1 MVSPSIE
8 KPGTL
13 VREQPGALES
23 SRAGGSVWSLWLEK
37 DLTVAVCFA
46 LAACVI
52 HFLFNGGYGYFRDE
66 LYYAACGQHLA
77 WGYVDHAPLVAV
89 IARLSRTLFGD
100 SLRAL
105 RFFPALSSG
114 AKILLT
120 GWIVRELGG
129 RRFAQVLAGTAM
141 LLCPIYLTMDNFL
154 SMNAFEPVL
163 WMLCVAIALRIIRTG
178 QQWLWLLFGLV
189 AGIGILNKHSTLL
202 FGFGFFIAL
211 LVTRQRRLLQNAWIW
226 TGALI
231 ALALFLPN
239 LLWEIENHWPTPE
252 ILRNVDQYKNAHVSW
267 LGFIGQQALL
277 IHPLATPMCLAGLW
291 YFLGSRE
298 GREYRFL
305 GWTYL
310 FILLQLLIFRGRIYY
325 LAPAYPMFFAAG
337 AVAIESWIE
346 ARIRAPLVYP
356 ESRSRE
362 TLPVNRKESSLN
374 GSERRHSNWNWKKTV
389 ILAPLAVGGLVAAPL
404 AIPILPLDAAA
415 AYANFWDV
423 NRVRVEIQPSG
434 KLPQLFADMM
444 GWQQQVDVVA
454 RVFHSLPSDDQ
465 PKAAILARNYGQ
477 AGAIEYFGPSHGLPR
492 PISGHNNYYLWGPQ
506 HYTGEVVISVG
517 IPIEKLRPLFNRIE
531 LAATIQNEYA
541 IPEENNVPVYIC
553 REPKMT
559 LQKAWPRLK
568 FYG

>member
-13 VREQPGALES
+13 VREQPGGVES
-23 SRAGGSVWSLWLEK
+23 LRFGGSIWSLWLPK
-37 DLTVAVCFA
+37 DQVVAVYFA
-46 LAACVI
+46 LAACIV

-77 WGYVDHAPLVAV
+77 WGYVDQAPLVAV
-89 IARLSRTLFGD
+89 IARLSRALFGD

-105 RFFPALSSG
+105 RFFPALASG

-129 RRFAQVLAGTAM
+129 RRYAQVLAGTAM

-178 QQWLWLLFGLV
+178 HQHLWLLFGLV

-202 FGFGFFIAL
+202 FGFGFFLAL
-211 LVTRQRRLLQNAWIW
+211 LVTRQRRLLQNVWIW
-226 TGALI
+226 AGAL
-231 ALALFLPN
+231 LAFLIFLPN

-252 ILRNVDQYKNAHVSW
+252 ILRNLDHYKNAHVSW
-267 LGFIGQQALL
+267 LAFIGQQALL
-277 IHPLATPMCLAGLW
+277 VHPLATPICLAGLW
-291 YFLGSRE
+291 YFLGSRA

-325 LAPAYPMFFAAG
+325 LAPAYPMLFAAG
-337 AVAIESWIE
+337 AVAIESWIS
-346 ARIRAPLVYP
+346 ALM
-356 ESRSRE
+356 
-362 TLPVNRKESSLN
+362 
-374 GSERRHSNWNWKKTV
+374 ERRGSNWNWIRTA
-389 ILAPLAVGGLVAAPL
+389 ILAPLLFGGIVAAPL
-404 AIPILPLDAAA
+404 AIPILPLDTAA

-423 NRVRVEIQPSG
+423 NRVQVEIQPSG

-454 RVFHSLPSDDQ
+454 GVFQSLPSDEQ
-465 PKAAILARNYGQ
+465 TKVAILARNYGQ
-477 AGAIEYFGPSHGLPR
+477 AGAIEYFGPSYGLPR
-492 PISGHNNYYLWGPQ
+492 PISAHNNYFLWGPQ
-506 HYTGEVVISVG
+506 QNTGEVVITVG
-517 IPIEKLRPLFNRIE
+517 LKIEKWRPLFNQIE
-531 LAATIQNEYA
+531 LAATIRNEYA

-553 REPKMT
+553 RQPKTT
-559 LQKAWPRLK
+559 LQKVWQSLK

>member
-1 MVSPSIE
+1 MASPFIE
-8 KPGTL
+8 KQGTL
-13 VREQPGALES
+13 VSEQPGALES
-23 SRAGGSVWSLWLEK
+23 ARTGGSVWSLWLEK
-37 DLTVAVCFA
+37 DQAVAVCFA
-46 LAACVI
+46 LTACVV

-77 WGYVDHAPLVAV
+77 WGYVDQAPLVAV
-89 IARLSRTLFGD
+89 VARLSRMLFGD
-100 SLRAL
+100 SLRSL

-129 RRFAQVLAGTAM
+129 RRYAQVLAGTAM

-163 WMLCVAIALRIIRTG
+163 WMLCVAIALRIIRMG
-178 QQWLWLLFGLV
+178 QQHLWLLFGLV

-202 FGFGFFIAL
+202 FGFGFFLAL
-211 LVTRQRRLLQNAWIW
+211 VVTRQRRLLQNVWIW
-226 TGALI
+226 AGALI
-231 ALALFLPN
+231 AVALFLPN
-239 LLWEIENHWPTPE
+239 MLWEIHNHWPTPE

-277 IHPLATPMCLAGLW
+277 IHPLATPICLAGLW
-291 YFLGSRE
+291 YFLWSRQ
-298 GREYRFL
+298 GREFRFL

-310 FILLQLLIFRGRIYY
+310 FLLLQLLIFRGRIYY
-325 LAPAYPMFFAAG
+325 LAPAYPMLFAAG

-346 ARIRAPLVYP
+346 TRVRAPLADP
-356 ESRSRE
+356 ESQGG
-362 TLPVNRKESSLN
+362 T
-374 GSERRHSNWNWKKTV
+374 RRNSTVPQSANWNWMKTA
-389 ILAPLAVGGLVAAPL
+389 ILAPLVVGGLVAAPL
-404 AIPILPLDAAA
+404 AIPILPLETAV

-434 KLPQLFADMM
+434 KLPQFFADMM

-454 RVFHSLPSDDQ
+454 GVFQSLPADDR
-465 PKAAILARNYGQ
+465 PKVAILTRNYGQ
-477 AGAIEYFGPSHGLPR
+477 AGAIEYFGPSYGLPR

-506 HYTGEVVISVG
+506 QYTGEVVITVG
-517 IPIEKLRPLFNRIE
+517 IPMEKLQPLFQHIE
-531 LAATIQNEYA
+531 LAATIRNDYA
-541 IPEENNVPVYIC
+541 IPEENNLPIYIC
-553 REPKMT
+553 RDPKMK
-559 LQKAWPRLK
+559 LQKAWPSLK

>member
-1 MVSPSIE
+1 MASPFIE
-8 KPGTL
+8 KQGTL

-23 SRAGGSVWSLWLEK
+23 AQTGGSVWSLWLEK
-37 DLTVAVCFA
+37 DQAVAVCFA
-46 LAACVI
+46 LTACVV
-52 HFLFNGGYGYFRDE
+52 HVLFNGGYGYFRDE

-77 WGYVDHAPLVAV
+77 WGYVDQAPLVAV
-89 IARLSRTLFGD
+89 VARLSRMLFGD
-100 SLRAL
+100 SLRSL

-129 RRFAQVLAGTAM
+129 RRYAQVLAGTAM

-178 QQWLWLLFGLV
+178 RQHLWLLFGLV

-202 FGFGFFIAL
+202 FGFGFFLAL
-211 LVTRQRRLLQNAWIW
+211 VATRQRRLLQNVWIW
-226 TGALI
+226 AGALI
-231 ALALFLPN
+231 AVALFLPN
-239 LLWEIENHWPTPE
+239 MLWEIHNHWPTPE

-277 IHPLATPMCLAGLW
+277 IHPLATPICLAGLW
-291 YFLGSRE
+291 YFLWSRQ
-298 GREYRFL
+298 GREFRFL

-310 FILLQLLIFRGRIYY
+310 FLLLQLLIFRGRIYY
-325 LAPAYPMFFAAG
+325 LAPAYPMLFAAG

-346 ARIRAPLVYP
+346 TWVRAPLAYP
-356 ESRSRE
+356 ESQGG
-362 TLPVNRKESSLN
+362 T
-374 GSERRHSNWNWKKTV
+374 RRDRTGPQSANWNWMKTA
-389 ILAPLAVGGLVAAPL
+389 ILAPLVVGGLVAAPL
-404 AIPILPLDAAA
+404 AIPILPLETAV

-434 KLPQLFADMM
+434 KLPQFFADMM

-454 RVFHSLPSDDQ
+454 GVFQSLPADDR
-465 PKAAILARNYGQ
+465 PKAAILTRNYGQ
-477 AGAIEYFGPSHGLPR
+477 AGAIEYFGPSYGLPR

-506 HYTGEVVISVG
+506 QYTGEVVITVG
-517 IPIEKLRPLFNRIE
+517 IPIEKLQPLFNHIE
-531 LAATIQNEYA
+531 LAATIRNDYA
-541 IPEENNVPVYIC
+541 IPEENNLPIYIC
-553 REPKMT
+553 RNPKTT
-559 LQKAWPRLK
+559 LQKAWPSLK

>member
-1 MVSPSIE
+1 MASPFIE
-8 KPGTL
+8 KQGTL
-13 VREQPGALES
+13 VSEQPGALES
-23 SRAGGSVWSLWLEK
+23 ARTGGSVWSLWLEK
-37 DLTVAVCFA
+37 DQAVAVCFA
-46 LAACVI
+46 LTACVV

-77 WGYVDHAPLVAV
+77 WGYVDQAPLVAV
-89 IARLSRTLFGD
+89 VARLSRMLFGD
-100 SLRAL
+100 SLRSL

-129 RRFAQVLAGTAM
+129 RRYAQVLAGTAM

-178 QQWLWLLFGLV
+178 QQHLWLLFGLV

-202 FGFGFFIAL
+202 FGFGFFLAL
-211 LVTRQRRLLQNAWIW
+211 VATRQRRLLQNVWIW
-226 TGALI
+226 AGALI
-231 ALALFLPN
+231 AVALFLPN
-239 LLWEIENHWPTPE
+239 MLWEIHNHWPTPE

-277 IHPLATPMCLAGLW
+277 IHPLATPICLAGLW
-291 YFLGSRE
+291 YFLWSRQ
-298 GREYRFL
+298 GREFRFL

-310 FILLQLLIFRGRIYY
+310 FLLLQLLIFRGRIYY
-325 LAPAYPMFFAAG
+325 LAPAYPMLFAAG

-346 ARIRAPLVYP
+346 TRVRAPLAYP
-356 ESRSRE
+356 ESQGGTRRDRTGPRSA
-362 TLPVNRKESSLN
+362 
-374 GSERRHSNWNWKKTV
+374 NWNWMKAA
-389 ILAPLAVGGLVAAPL
+389 ILAPLVVGGLVAAPL
-404 AIPILPLDAAA
+404 AIPILPLETAV

-434 KLPQLFADMM
+434 KLPQFFADMM

-454 RVFHSLPSDDQ
+454 GVFQSLSPDDQ
-465 PKAAILARNYGQ
+465 PKAAILTRNYGQ
-477 AGAIEYFGPSHGLPR
+477 AGAIEYFGPSYGLPR

-506 HYTGEVVISVG
+506 QYTGEVVITVG
-517 IPIEKLRPLFNRIE
+517 IPMEKLQPLFQHIE
-531 LAATIQNEYA
+531 LAATIRNDYA
-541 IPEENNVPVYIC
+541 IPEENNLPIYIC
-553 REPKMT
+553 RDPKMT
-559 LQKAWPRLK
+559 LQKAWPSLK

>member
-1 MVSPSIE
+1 MASPFIE
-8 KPGTL
+8 KQGTL
-13 VREQPGALES
+13 VSEQPGALES
-23 SRAGGSVWSLWLEK
+23 ARTGGSVWSLWLEK
-37 DLTVAVCFA
+37 DQAVAVCFA
-46 LAACVI
+46 LTACVV

-77 WGYVDHAPLVAV
+77 WGYVDQAPLVAV
-89 IARLSRTLFGD
+89 VARLSRMLFGD
-100 SLRAL
+100 SLRSL

-129 RRFAQVLAGTAM
+129 RRYAQVLAGTAM

-178 QQWLWLLFGLV
+178 HQHLWLLFGLV

-202 FGFGFFIAL
+202 FGFAFSLAL
-211 LVTRQRRLLQNAWIW
+211 VATRQRRLLQSVWIW
-226 TGALI
+226 AGALI
-231 ALALFLPN
+231 AVALFLPN
-239 LLWEIENHWPTPE
+239 MLWEIHNHWPTPE

-277 IHPLATPMCLAGLW
+277 IHPLATPICLAGLW
-291 YFLGSRE
+291 YFLWSRQ
-298 GREYRFL
+298 GREFRFL

-310 FILLQLLIFRGRIYY
+310 FLLLQLLIFRGRIYY
-325 LAPAYPMFFAAG
+325 LAPAYPMLFAAG

-346 ARIRAPLVYP
+346 TMVRAPLAYP
-356 ESRSRE
+356 ESQGG
-362 TLPVNRKESSLN
+362 NRPDRTGPQSA
-374 GSERRHSNWNWKKTV
+374 NWNWMKTA
-389 ILAPLAVGGLVAAPL
+389 ILAPLVVGGLVAAPL
-404 AIPILPLDAAA
+404 AIPILPLETAV

-434 KLPQLFADMM
+434 KLPQFFADMM

-454 RVFHSLPSDDQ
+454 GVFQSLPADDQ
-465 PKAAILARNYGQ
+465 PKAAILTRNYGQ
-477 AGAIEYFGPSHGLPR
+477 AGAIEYFGASYGLPR

-506 HYTGEVVISVG
+506 QYTGEVVITVG
-517 IPIEKLRPLFNRIE
+517 IPMEKLQPLFQHIE
-531 LAATIQNEYA
+531 LAATIRNDYA
-541 IPEENNVPVYIC
+541 IPEENNLPIYIC

-559 LQKAWPRLK
+559 LQKAWPSLK

>member
-1 MVSPSIE
+1 MVSPSID

-23 SRAGGSVWSLWLEK
+23 ARTGGSIWSVWLER
-37 DLTVAVCFA
+37 DQAIAVCFA
-46 LAACVI
+46 FTACVI

-77 WGYVDHAPLVAV
+77 WGYVDQAPLVAV
-89 IARLSRTLFGD
+89 VARLSRMLFGD
-100 SLRAL
+100 SLRSL

-129 RRFAQVLAGTAM
+129 RRYAQILAGTAM

-178 QQWLWLLFGLV
+178 QQRLWLLFGLV

-202 FGFGFFIAL
+202 FGFSFFLAM
-211 LVTRQRRLLQNAWIW
+211 LVTRQRRLLQNVW
-226 TGALI
+226 TWAGAL
-231 ALALFLPN
+231 LAFVIFLPN

-252 ILRNVDQYKNAHVSW
+252 ILQNVDHYKNAHVSW

-277 IHPLATPMCLAGLW
+277 VHPLATPICLAGLW
-291 YFLGSRE
+291 YFLWSRE

-305 GWTYL
+305 GWTYVFL
-310 FILLQLLIFRGRIYY
+310 LLQLLIFRGRIYY
-325 LAPAYPMFFAAG
+325 LAPAYPMLFAAG
-337 AVAIESWIE
+337 AVAIESWMN
-346 ARIRAPLVYP
+346 ACL
-356 ESRSRE
+356 
-362 TLPVNRKESSLN
+362 
-374 GSERRHSNWNWKKTV
+374 ERRGSNWSWIRTA
-389 ILAPLAVGGLVAAPL
+389 ILAPLVFGGIVAAPL
-404 AIPILPLDAAA
+404 AIPILPLDTAA

-423 NRVRVEIQPSG
+423 NRVQVEIQPSG

-454 RVFHSLPSDDQ
+454 GVFQSLPADEQ

-477 AGAIEYFGPSHGLPR
+477 AGAIEYFGPSYGLPR
-492 PISGHNNYYLWGPQ
+492 PISAHNNYFLWGPQ
-506 HYTGEVVISVG
+506 QYTGEVVITVG
-517 IPIEKLRPLFNRIE
+517 IRIEKLRPLFNQIE
-531 LAATIQNEYA
+531 LAATIRNEYA

-553 REPKMT
+553 RQPKTT
-559 LQKAWPRLK
+559 LQKVWPSLK

>member
-1 MVSPSIE
+1 MVSPSLE
-8 KPGTL
+8 KTGTL
-13 VREQPGALES
+13 GREHPGAVGLARAPES
-23 SRAGGSVWSLWLEK
+23 IWIAWLAR
-37 DLTVAVCFA
+37 DQAIAVYFA
-46 LAACVI
+46 FTACVV

-77 WGYVDHAPLVAV
+77 WGYVDQAPLIAV
-89 IARLSRTLFGD
+89 IARVVLMLFGY
-100 SLRAL
+100 SRRAL
-105 RFFPALSSG
+105 GFFPALASG
-114 AKILLT
+114 AKIFLT

-202 FGFGFFIAL
+202 FGFGFFLAL

-277 IHPLATPMCLAGLW
+277 VHPLATPICLAGLW
-291 YFLGSRE
+291 YFLWSRQ

-325 LAPAYPMFFAAG
+325 LAPAYPMLFAPG

-346 ARIRAPLVYP
+346 ARVRVLLGTHREDVRALFGAGREEVRAPL
-356 ESRSRE
+356 RE
-362 TLPVNRKESSLN
+362 
-374 GSERRHSNWNWKKTV
+374 NWNWIKTAV
-389 ILAPLAVGGLVAAPL
+389 LAPLAVGGLVAAPL
-404 AIPILPLDAAA
+404 AMPILPLDTAAS
-415 AYANFWDV
+415 YANFWDV
-423 NRVRVEIQPSG
+423 NRVRVEVEPSG

-444 GWQQQVDVVA
+444 GWQQRVA
-454 RVFHSLPSDDQ
+454 TVAGVFHSLPVSDQ
-465 PKAAILARNYGQ
+465 SKAAILARNYGQ
-477 AGAIEYFGPSHGLPR
+477 AGAIEYFGSSYGLPR

-506 HYTGEVVISVG
+506 QYTGEVVVTVG
-517 IPIEKLRPLFNRIE
+517 IPIEKLQPLFNH
-531 LAATIQNEYA
+531 
-541 IPEENNVPVYIC
+541 
-553 REPKMT
+553 M
-559 LQKAWPRLK
+559 
-568 FYG
+568 

>member
-13 VREQPGALES
+13 VREQPGALELA
-23 SRAGGSVWSLWLEK
+23 RAGGSVWSVWLEK
-37 DLTVAVCFA
+37 DLAVVVCFA

-52 HFLFNGGYGYFRDE
+52 HFLFNGRYGYFRDE

-89 IARLSRTLFGD
+89 IARSSRMLFGD

-105 RFFPALSSG
+105 RFFPALASG

-129 RRFAQVLAGTAM
+129 HRYAQVLAGTAM
-141 LLCPIYLTMDNFL
+141 LLCPIYLSMDSFL

-163 WMLCVAIALRIIRTG
+163 WMLCVAIALRIIRAG
-178 QQWLWLLFGLV
+178 QQQLWLLFGLV
-189 AGIGILNKHSTLL
+189 AGIGILNKHSTFL
-202 FGFGFFIAL
+202 FGFGFFLGL
-211 LVTRQRRLLQNAWIW
+211 LVTRQRRLLQNVWIW
-226 TGALI
+226 AGALI

-252 ILRNVDQYKNAHVSW
+252 ILRNVDHYKNAHVSW

-277 IHPLATPMCLAGLW
+277 VHPLATPICLAGLW
-291 YFLGSRE
+291 YFLWSRE

-310 FILLQLLIFRGRIYY
+310 FILLLLLIFRGRIYY
-325 LAPAYPMFFAAG
+325 LAPAYPMLFAAG
-337 AVAIESWIE
+337 AVAIEFWVD
-346 ARIRAPLVYP
+346 AWMKQR
-356 ESRSRE
+356 
-362 TLPVNRKESSLN
+362 
-374 GSERRHSNWNWKKTV
+374 GSNWDWIKTA
-389 ILAPLAVGGLVAAPL
+389 ILAPLAVGGLIAAPL
-404 AIPILPLDAAA
+404 AIPILPLDATAS
-415 AYANFWDV
+415 YANFWDV

-454 RVFHSLPSDDQ
+454 RVFHSLAADDQ

-477 AGAIEYFGPSHGLPR
+477 AGAIEYFGPAYGLPR
-492 PISGHNNYYLWGPQ
+492 PISGHNSYYLWGPQ
-506 HYTGEVVISVG
+506 RYSGEVVISVG
-517 IPIEKLRPLFNRIE
+517 IPIEKLRPLFNHIE
-531 LAATIQNEYA
+531 LAASIQNEYA
-541 IPEENNVPVYIC
+541 IPEENNVPIYIC

-559 LQKAWPRLK
+559 LQKAWPLLK